1 MKKILILLSS
11 IIATGAFSQGNFKF
25 VEETHD
31 FGKVPEGDSIA
42 YEFQF
47 TNVGD
52 QPIKISNVQPSCG
65 CTVPKWPA
73 EAIQPGATGRILAKY
88 ATRGRVGA
96 FTKYLTISSDALE
109 SSKQIKFVGE
119 VFAADTAK
127 KEEVKSTTP
136 SSQTTKKEEVKKVP
150 SNKKAPQ
157 QKKVSSNAS
166 PKATNNKGTQ
176 KKQAPAQAK

>member
-1 MKKILILLSS
+1 MKKILILVSS
-11 IIATGAFSQGNFKF
+11 IIAIGAFSQGNFKF

-31 FGKVPEGDSIA
+31 FGKVPEGDSVA

-52 QPIKISNVQPSCG
+52 QPLKISNVQPSCG

-88 ATRGRVGA
+88 ATKGRVGA

-119 VFAADTAK
+119 VLAADTTK
-127 KEEVKSTTP
+127 KDEVKSATP
-136 SSQTTKKEEVKKVP
+136 SSQPMKKEEVKKSP
-150 SNKKAPQ
+150 SNKKTPQ

-166 PKATNNKGTQ
+166 PKATNNKGAQ
-176 KKQAPAQAK
+176 NKKAPVQAK